1 MMNIREYFDNL
12 YNNATTDEA
21 FEAVM
26 EYETSVYELEDLE
39 VWASEH
45 QVDLTA
51 MGPHGITVLQ
61 YWAWDFED

>member
-1 MMNIREYFDNL
+1 
-12 YNNATTDEA
+12 
-21 FEAVM
+21 M
-26 EYETSVYELEDLE
+26 EYETSVYDELEDLE

>member
-1 MMNIREYFDNL
+1 MINIREYFNNL
-12 YNNATTDEA
+12 YATATTEEA
-21 FEAVM
+21 FEEVM
-26 EYETSVYELEDLE
+26 EYESSVYDLEDLE
-39 VWASEH
+39 TWASEH

>member
-1 MMNIREYFDNL
+1 
-12 YNNATTDEA
+12 
-21 FEAVM
+21 M
-26 EYETSVYELEDLE
+26 EYESSVYDLEDLE
-39 VWASEH
+39 TWASEH

>member
-1 MMNIREYFDNL
+1 MMNIRGYFNNL
-12 YNNATTDEA
+12 YATATTEEA
-21 FEAVM
+21 FEEVM
-26 EYETSVYELEDLE
+26 EYESSVYDLEDLE
-39 VWASEH
+39 TWASEH